1 MIKNCSKNDS
11 RQQKSLVHDTHST
24 ENCVACDSALLKEIM
39 ELIVAEMKNMSRQ
52 RLRVNSVLV
61 FILVTQNFKYL
72 SEYDNLLALSA

>member
-11 RQQKSLVHDTHST
+11 RQQKSLVYDTHST

-39 ELIVAEMKNMSRQ
+39 ELLVAEMKNMRRK
-52 RLRVNSVLV
+52 RLRVNIVLV

>member
-39 ELIVAEMKNMSRQ
+39 ELLVAEMK
-52 RLRVNSVLV
+52 
-61 FILVTQNFKYL
+61 KY
-72 SEYDNLLALSA
+72 E